1 IPLHTRAAAPYL
13 YYLFY
18 RSPAPF
24 DGLPV
29 HEHVVPPVEPDMTPD
44 DQLARLRAT
53 NTSVITLNHVV
64 HHASIGHHVQ
74 NHYAYRG
81 DSDVGRVAAVD
92 GASRIGMIQGG
103 TMAEGWACYATDLM
117 DEIGF
122 LTPEESLAQQHTR
135 ARLLAR
141 AVVDIRLHDGTL
153 TFEDA
158 VAIYRDRIGMSHE
171 AARGEVC
178 KNSMFPGTAIMYWL

>member
-1 IPLHTRAAAPYL
+1 
-13 YYLFY
+13 
-18 RSPAPF
+18 
-24 DGLPV
+24 
-29 HEHVVPPVEPDMTPD
+29 
-44 DQLARLRAT
+44 
-53 NTSVITLNHVV
+53 
-64 HHASIGHHVQ
+64 
-74 NHYAYRG
+74 
-81 DSDVGRVAAVD
+81 
-92 GASRIGMIQGG
+92 
-103 TMAEGWACYATDLM
+103 MAEGWACYATDLM

-178 KNSMFPGTAIMYWL
+178 KNSMFPGTAIMYWLGTEGLHQLRRQRQHVEGASFSLRRFHDRVLEFGSTPVPLIARVYV